1 MKSIIHKAIYWA
13 LPLLTLPTTG
23 LLLQSCEED
32 KAEKWVD
39 LRYRVEDSY
48 VIQASNPEPFSFEVK
63 STDSWEV
70 FVGAEVEDIPTL
82 RSQITYQKFFHFI
95 ARMVAG
101 DTDFLFHNVFVF
113 S

>member
-39 LRYRVEDSY
+39 LRYRV
-48 VIQASNPEPFSFEVK
+48 
-63 STDSWEV
+63 
-70 FVGAEVEDIPTL
+70 
-82 RSQITYQKFFHFI
+82 
-95 ARMVAG
+95 
-101 DTDFLFHNVFVF
+101 
-113 S
+113 

>member
-48 VIQASNPEPFSFEVK
+48 VIQASNP
-63 STDSWEV
+63 
-70 FVGAEVEDIPTL
+70 
-82 RSQITYQKFFHFI
+82 
-95 ARMVAG
+95 
-101 DTDFLFHNVFVF
+101 
-113 S
+113 

>member
-63 STDSWEV
+63 STDSSENMT
-70 FVGAEVEDIPTL
+70 GIP
-82 RSQITYQKFFHFI
+82 FHPQRVKLVRPI
-95 ARMVAG
+95 
-101 DTDFLFHNVFVF
+101 L
-113 S
+113 

>member
-48 VIQASNPEPFSFEVK
+48 VIQASNPEPSKSSLLTHGKSSENMTGIPFHPQRVK
-63 STDSWEV
+63 LV
-70 FVGAEVEDIPTL
+70 RPIL
-82 RSQITYQKFFHFI
+82 
-95 ARMVAG
+95 
-101 DTDFLFHNVFVF
+101 
-113 S
+113 